1 MNATR
6 LSLGLSALLVTLNGS
21 LHAAEIM
28 QHHWHLAKVAVTLN
42 QPSTSHYLS
51 STRLFWISF
60 LQSRSQHGA
69 IMNQADRPV
78 VRVPALV
85 RSPYDPGTMQNM
97 RPLYES
103 AHPRIAFIANFAV
116 DVPYRSVLSIGLD
129 TGHQSTK
136 LQVDPSLYLGWAS
149 TLKNWGNASLSFSLG
164 AWLGGDTTERSCLDN
179 YSRAF
184 QCHTMLPWTDKVD
197 LQASQ
202 EIELSGAIRFERRF

>member
-1 MNATR
+1 
-6 LSLGLSALLVTLNGS
+6 
-21 LHAAEIM
+21 M

-42 QPSTSHYLS
+42 EPTTPHHLS
-51 STRLFWISF
+51 SARLFWISF
-60 LQSRSQHGA
+60 LQSRTQHGA

-103 AHPRIAFIANFAV
+103 THPRIAFIANFALNL
-116 DVPYRSVLSIGLD
+116 PYRSVLSIGLD

-149 TLKNWGNASLSFSLG
+149 TLRNWSNASLSFSLG
-164 AWLGGDTTERSCLDN
+164 AWLGGYTTESACFDS

-184 QCHTMLPWTDKVD
+184 QCHTMLPWTDKVA
-197 LQASQ
+197 LQESH